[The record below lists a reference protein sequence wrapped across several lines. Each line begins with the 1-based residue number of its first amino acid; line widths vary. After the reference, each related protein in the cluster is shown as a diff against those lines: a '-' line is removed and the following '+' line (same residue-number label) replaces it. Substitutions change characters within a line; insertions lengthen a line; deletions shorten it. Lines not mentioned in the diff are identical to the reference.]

1 MRNNRNTCHKKVIIN
16 KRVLPP
22 KLSMDTVI
30 ITSVTVSLLVEI
42 DTHVIK
48 IAEIILDRGE
58 KNVINELIRWYG
70 VHLFKCIANTHT

>member
-1 MRNNRNTCHKKVIIN
+1 
-16 KRVLPP
+16 
-22 KLSMDTVI
+22 MDTVI

-48 IAEIILDRGE
+48 IAEIILDRGK

-70 VHLFKCIANTHT
+70 VHLFQCIANTHT